1 MRFRLNFGH
10 CLSIFNMQYF
20 ELFQM
25 PVQVQVDQ
33 QQLKKQFHQLSRSFH
48 PDNFSQSDDLEQQA
62 VLEKYS
68 LVNQAY
74 KTLSS
79 PDETLRYILTEKG
92 LMTDESLFKLP
103 PDFLMEMME
112 LNEELGEN
120 EEAIA
125 KVEAFRNALYNPIQN
140 LIAHYDD
147 TKITNNELQ
156 LLKEYYFKKKYLD
169 RILARTK

>member
-1 MRFRLNFGH
+1 MCFRLNFGH
-10 CLSIFNMQYF
+10 CHLILNMQYF

-25 PVQVQVDQ
+25 PVQVQVNQ
-33 QQLKKQFHQLSRSFH
+33 LQLKKQFHQLSRTFH
-48 PDNFSQSDDLEQQA
+48 PDNFSQSDGAEQQL

-74 KTLSS
+74 KTLFS
-79 PDETLRYILTEKG
+79 PDETLRYILSEKG
-92 LMTDESLFKLP
+92 LMTDESQYKLP

-120 EEAIA
+120 EEAIT
-125 KVEAFRNALYNPIQN
+125 KVEAFGNALYNPIQN